1 MAKAPT
7 TIDSDEPRSPEA
19 AILMALNAV
28 MQEAG
33 YVQKTGENDFHG
45 YRYAT
50 EADVLERLRP
60 AMVKHGLILIPSVQ
74 QVSAIDSNGNTTVSV
89 HYTLAHVSGAVW
101 PTSIVAA
108 GCGNDRSKNG
118 GFGDKGLYKALTG
131 ANKYLLFKLFQ
142 IETGDDPEQSEGDRN
157 REAGEKAARQLQE
170 ANDKAARQFYL
181 EGGKIAISKA
191 ETSADLRVWWV
202 NGEEERRNAGII
214 KGTDEYAELFNAFLS
229 RGNEMVAKEK
239 KNG

>member
-7 TIDSDEPRSPEA
+7 VIEHDEPRSPEA
-19 AILMALNAV
+19 AILTALNAV

-74 QVSAIDSNGNTTVSV
+74 QVSAIDANGNTSVSV

-101 PTSIVAA
+101 PAPIAAA

-118 GFGDKGLYKALTG
+118 GVGDKGLYKALTG

-142 IETGDDPEQSEGDRN
+142 IETGNDPEDSEGDKN
-157 REAGEKAARQLQE
+157 REAGE
-170 ANDKAARQFYL
+170 KAARQFYL

-191 ETSADLRVWWV
+191 ENSADLKVWWA
-202 NGEEERRNAGII
+202 NGEEERKNAGIV
-214 KGTDEYAELFNAFLS
+214 KGTDEYAELYNVFLS
-229 RGNEMVAKEK
+229 RGKEMVAKEK
-239 KNG
+239 ANG